1 MGNLAARLASFMH
14 SKNGAVAAEYAILVA
29 LVAVVTAVAMAV
41 LDGAL
46 TGVLQDAADCVEVGC
61 V

>member
-1 MGNLAARLASFMH
+1 MGNLAARLASFVH
-14 SKNGAVAAEYAILVA
+14 NKNGAVASEYVLLLV
-29 LVAVVTAVAMAV
+29 VVGVFAVVVV
-41 LDGAL
+41 LLVGAL